1 MCQDALL
8 LQTRGEFDMFFVDH
22 FTRCEYQT
30 EIMDSGNA
38 KVMKPQMQNVYR
50 TYRIRARMRMMIL
63 EA

>member
-1 MCQDALL
+1 
-8 LQTRGEFDMFFVDH
+8 MFFVDH

-30 EIMDSGNA
+30 EIMGSGNA